1 MDVQASEIELL
12 QQEIFKKQKE
22 LIELKQKMPLEK
34 IKNYSFKNVNGKEV
48 GLLDLF
54 EGREELLLIHNMG
67 KSCVYCTMWADVL
80 SGMNHI
86 VKDRV
91 NIVLTSPDDVNNL
104 KSFSESRKWNLDC
117 YSYHGTDFSVELGFA
132 YDKEGRRW
140 YQPGVSALILK
151 DGKIYRTAKDYF
163 GPGDVYCAPWHLFN
177 LLPKGDDGW
186 QPKYAY

>member
-1 MDVQASEIELL
+1 MTIIENQIEVLKKDIAAKQTEIENLR
-12 QQEIFKKQKE
+12 KE
-22 LIELKQKMPLEK
+22 LPLEE
-34 IKNYSFKNVNGKEV
+34 IKNYLFKDVEGKERS
-48 GLLDLF
+48 LLSFF
-54 EGREELLLIHNMG
+54 EDKEELLLIHNMG

-104 KSFSESRKWNLDC
+104 KNFSESRKWNLDC